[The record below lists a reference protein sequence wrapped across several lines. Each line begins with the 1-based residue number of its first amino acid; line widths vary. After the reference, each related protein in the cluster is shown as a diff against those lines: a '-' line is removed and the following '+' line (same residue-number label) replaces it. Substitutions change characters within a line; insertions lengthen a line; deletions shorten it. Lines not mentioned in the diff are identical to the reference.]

1 MFSLIEA
8 STRAM
13 LRFVFVAEPDEEL
26 EDELDDEPHALIATT
41 HTSAAD
47 AALNR
52 REGSNRVSFEE
63 TDWDGMRA
71 S

>member
-1 MFSLIEA
+1 
-8 STRAM
+8 M
-13 LRFVFVAEPDEEL
+13 LRFVFAVDETL
-26 EDELDDEPHALIATT
+26 EDEDELEDEPHALIAAT

-52 REGSNRVSFEE
+52 REGRNRVSFEV